1 MTLPDTHGPALYF
14 AIMVAAIVEGEVT
27 FVTASA
33 LVGRGLLDPLGVML
47 AGATGAAIGDQAY
60 FYLLRGRLRRL
71 LDRIPPLARRREWLV
86 SRVRR
91 HEVPMVFAIRFAPGL
106 RIAMA
111 AACAYAGVPPLRFS
125 FWNALSSLV
134 WATAILGLI
143 GWAGPNYLP
152 RLGISGWWSAVI
164 PALGILAVTLLIRR
178 SERRRLDDR
187 ADDEPQR

>member
-47 AGATGAAIGDQAY
+47 AGAAGAAIGDQAY

-86 SRVRR
+86 GRVRR

-125 FWNALSSLV
+125 LWNTVSSLV
-134 WATAILGLI
+134 WAAAILTVI
-143 GWAGPNYLP
+143 AWAGPNYLP
-152 RLGISGWWSAVI
+152 KLGISGWWSAVI
-164 PALGILAVTLLIRR
+164 PAMAILLVTLLVRR
-178 SERRRLDDR
+178 SERRQLEERS
-187 ADDEPQR
+187 DDEPRP